1 VSGCVV
7 GGGGFVGWGV
17 AVWGGGGAWGVAA
30 GGGVGTGGYV
40 DHSSPSSSEVMN
52 GCTYTATIPVC
63 CSGMDKN
70 DFTFLGAFA

>member
-1 VSGCVV
+1 V
-7 GGGGFVGWGV
+7 GGGGV
-17 AVWGGGGAWGVAA
+17 GGGG
-30 GGGVGTGGYV
+30 GGGGGYV